1 MLADDVYDAFVLVP
15 LYMAMYFKHDLHIHG
30 NMSKRLYKN
39 VMNYLQRILCD
50 FSPDLSR
57 VNVTA
62 DGFAE
67 AGGEQNIIGAGISCG
82 VDSLTTIYDRYVN
95 EADPDYRVNGL
106 FLFNCGSHGDYGEGS
121 SKLWQARYE
130 LNKKCA
136 DELGLPVYQADSNFH
151 AFTHM
156 IQGGGTKAG
165 YFATWSCI
173 LGFQG
178 AVKKYYVSSA
188 YSYSQILTFGL
199 RRSNND
205 FSEFSESYSVPLIRT
220 ERLELISDGC
230 QYERSQK
237 TEHIAGWD
245 IAQRYLNVC
254 VTPDSEGHNCSKC
267 HKCLTTLT
275 ALEAVGKLN
284 NFAGIFS
291 IETYRKHVFKHLC
304 ERVIGLSSL
313 FMVDN
318 DPSLSKFLVSHGMK
332 LPSYLTAWLYLFPSR
347 AKGLVKSLM
356 KKAAPKLYARLKR
369 ALKPS
374 HSS

>member
-106 FLFNCGSHGDYGEGS
+106 FLFNCGTHGDYGEGA

-156 IQGGGTKAG
+156 IQGGENKIG
-165 YFATWSCI
+165 YFAIWSCI
-173 LGFQG
+173 LGLQG
-178 AVKKYYVSSA
+178 AVKKYYVSNCYTYNELVTVCSTI
-188 YSYSQILTFGL
+188 Y
-199 RRSNND
+199 RNVD
-205 FSEFSESYSVPLIRT
+205 FAGFAESYAVPLIRT
-220 ERLELISDGC
+220 ERIELIIDGC

-237 TEHIAGWD
+237 TEHIAGWN

-254 VTPDSEGHNCSKC
+254 VDPNSEGHNCSKC
-267 HKCLTTLT
+267 SKCFRTLAAIDAMGRLEDFAGVFDLDIYRRYSFKNKCDIVINKHKD
-275 ALEAVGKLN
+275 AYKLEN
-284 NFAGIFS
+284 YNFA
-291 IETYRKHVFKHLC
+291 L
-304 ERVIGLSSL
+304 
-313 FMVDN
+313 
-318 DPSLSKFLVSHGMK
+318 SHGMK

-347 AKGLVKSLM
+347 AKGLAKSLM